1 LVLGAFVRGRWLAVV
16 LSGLLVLPGCT
27 TSVAGRAEAA
37 AVTIAAG
44 TCQPADLVR
53 CIVAAPAGAVAYP
66 TSLGPNGVVT
76 TQRFLDAFYPED
88 QRFNN
93 RIADELQAE
102 GLQSIAHRDWAVT
115 HGDQVDIVLLGFATA
130 TGAEQRARLVED
142 STGHDPTLRTFGAAG
157 MPSGVV
163 AFVDRTADRNGN
175 IGVRAYAA
183 FGQVELEFN
192 YFHPATLDAADLIA
206 QVGREVELLTS

>member
-1 LVLGAFVRGRWLAVV
+1 MRGRWLAVV

-27 TSVAGRAEAA
+27 TSVPGRAEAA
-37 AVTIAAG
+37 AVTTAAG
-44 TCQPADLVR
+44 TCRPADLVR

-66 TSLGPNGVVT
+66 TSLGPNGVVA
-76 TQRFLDAFYPED
+76 TQRFLDAFYPD
-88 QRFNN
+88 DGRNN
-93 RIADELQAE
+93 NQIADELHAE

-130 TGAEQRARLVED
+130 TGAAQRARQVEA
-142 STGHDPTLRTFGAAG
+142 STGHDPTLRTFGGAG

-163 AFVDRTADRNGN
+163 AFVDRTTDGNGN

-192 YFHPATLDAADLIA
+192 YFHPAKLDAADLTA